1 MKPSQQGRSLI
12 CSIKESVLKS
22 KCPKIIQSSLNSL
35 VSTTALLPAKK
46 HISIWSIICHLCSLT
61 ANWAALT
68 CIISKTL
75 EIWESLG
82 ISLQLGGCCILLRQ
96 TLLIRLSSILPMQMQ
111 LYQYNENGLQRNAY
125 EQKNVF
131 LALFSWW
138 IQFKTFWFAMFK
150 SKHTA
155 RNLHSFSHI

>member
-1 MKPSQQGRSLI
+1 MKPSQPGRSLI

-82 ISLQLGGCCILLRQ
+82 ISLQLGGCCTLFRQ
-96 TLLIRLSSILPMQMQ
+96 TLLISPQP
-111 LYQYNENGLQRNAY
+111 YQCRCNFIDIMRMDYREMLMNKKMY
-125 EQKNVF
+125 F
-131 LALFSWW
+131 
-138 IQFKTFWFAMFK
+138 
-150 SKHTA
+150 
-155 RNLHSFSHI
+155 